1 MYRNIR
7 SFLNMTYFELLYIIF
22 LHLLRRKEIA
32 LKKVFYR
39 NISYFFLVIA
49 LKNYYCLHFG
59 GNVVIYL
66 RFVWLFIELFAS
78 EHIGS
83 IKYGFERDFYKCK
96 NWNNKN
102 YKRKYLFL
110 VSGAETSGSFVRKC
124 IFINSI

>member
-1 MYRNIR
+1 MV
-7 SFLNMTYFELLYIIF
+7 F
-22 LHLLRRKEIA
+22 
-32 LKKVFYR
+32 KKVFYR
-39 NISYFFLVIA
+39 NISYFFPIIA

-66 RFVWLFIELFAS
+66 LSVWLFIELFAS

-96 NWNNKN
+96 NQNNKN

-110 VSGAETSGSFVRKC
+110 VSDAERFSSFIAKC
-124 IFINSI
+124 ILINSI